1 MYKTLP
7 IPTRVCICDRC
18 GRIIP
23 PSDHD
28 EDQERLAIDFT
39 GGYASVFGDGNR
51 VRADFCQRCVKK
63 VLGRWLRITPAA
75 ANGVE
80 RPYRAGQPYQ
90 DRPRT
95 PAELLADHRP
105 QGTARAVGGRHE

>member
-1 MYKTLP
+1 MYKILP

-23 PSDHD
+23 PSDHT

-39 GGYASVFGDGNR
+39 AGYAGVFGDGNH
-51 VRADFCQRCVKK
+51 VRADFCQHCVKK
-63 VLGRWLRITPAA
+63 VLGRWLRITPATA
-75 ANGVE
+75 KKVE

-90 DRPRT
+90 CP
-95 PAELLADHRP
+95 PHAIANHRP
-105 QGTARAVGGRHE
+105 QVVVLAAGGRHA